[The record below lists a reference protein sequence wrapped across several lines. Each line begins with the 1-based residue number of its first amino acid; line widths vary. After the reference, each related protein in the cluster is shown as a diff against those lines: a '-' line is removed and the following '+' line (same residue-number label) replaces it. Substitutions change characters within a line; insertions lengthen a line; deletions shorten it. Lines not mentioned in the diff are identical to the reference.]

1 VSGAEVGSQIS
12 SRGAVPALFFFWVSC
27 CVGSLGRRILKK
39 VEGNQVVGQS
49 KRQEPGGGNVVRV
62 SRRRILVAMGPKKEE
77 NKKSVVEEEEEAEE
91 APPPPPPPPPPP
103 GPGFYSVW
111 AESPDVLGMLYDP
124 TLHLIMTQLKEQHEA
139 AAFSPHV
146 TIMGSHW
153 SEFEAAESNLKALC
167 ASTVPFTLK
176 VKGVESGE
184 TYFQCVYLLMDK
196 SDEVIAFPHPIHWFC
211 FVRWTICV
219 TYAWFE

>member
-1 VSGAEVGSQIS
+1 MGS
-12 SRGAVPALFFFWVSC
+12 P
-27 CVGSLGRRILKK
+27 GRRILKK
-39 VEGNQVVGQS
+39 VERNQVVGQS
-49 KRQEPGGGNVVRV
+49 KRQELGGGNEVRV
-62 SRRRILVAMGPKKEE
+62 SRRRILVAMGPKEE
-77 NKKSVVEEEEEAEE
+77 KKKSVVEEEEEEEEAEE

-146 TIMGSHW
+146 TIMGPHW

-167 ASTVPFTLK
+167 ASTVPFTFK

-196 SDEVIAFPHPIHWFC
+196 SDEVIALPNPIHWFC